1 MMSINER
8 LKTIIEEQYNGN
20 KRAFSM
26 AIGVTPTVIENV
38 VGSRQGKPS
47 FDVLEKICANANI
60 SPDWLLMNRGKM
72 LYTSPQDSSVTTKS
86 QAASANL
93 SPDMLTELLNRITE
107 QAAEIGRLKEQ
118 IRQMN
123 LEKGKPASDAYTS
136 GDAIVG

>member
-1 MMSINER
+1 
-8 LKTIIEEQYNGN
+8 
-20 KRAFSM
+20 
-26 AIGVTPTVIENV
+26 
-38 VGSRQGKPS
+38 
-47 FDVLEKICANANI
+47 
-60 SPDWLLMNRGKM
+60 M

-123 LEKGKPASDAYTS
+123 LEKGNLHRMRTLLEMQM
-136 GDAIVG
+136 

>member
-1 MMSINER
+1 
-8 LKTIIEEQYNGN
+8 
-20 KRAFSM
+20 M
-26 AIGVTPTVIENV
+26 AIGATPTVIENV

-86 QAASANL
+86 QVASANL

-136 GDAIVG
+136 GNANVG